1 MPGEESKRSESD
13 IRLTPLPCFIRLKL
27 YQPLRGLSLFSVRP
41 QASAFRVALWLWVS
55 LVCFLGSGVPALAQ
69 SSQAPAG
76 PTTVS
81 GQVINA
87 VSGQPVS
94 RALVR
99 LADRSMLTNYEGRF
113 QFEQVTQDG
122 VLLVTKP
129 GFAMNPDSFSPANV
143 ILSKLSGQLTLRLYP
158 EAIITV
164 HVSEPDGDPLQG
176 IFVTSQRY
184 LFDGSRRWATV
195 GGGLTDTHGDARLP
209 LSAGE
214 YRLVTRYLAP
224 NADREEAILPLVV
237 PEQTSSNTLQ
247 AVHLHSG
254 QEMHFDLHPQLSR
267 TYPVDVTVKGAVLRS
282 DPAIMVTS
290 SIGAR
295 ISVSPRKDAGSGVQ
309 RIDLPNGS
317 YTLTA
322 RSGEQGVVEMA
333 ETSVSVSSQGLSG
346 VALNLQPAPTIPI
359 ELTIDPASTSDNS
372 ASSPPN
378 VNQLGLFLENQ
389 QQDFDSGNANAT
401 LMTRRDG
408 VSAFTVPFGTYR
420 LRARSAG
427 QWYVKSATYGSSDL
441 LQENLVATSGG
452 GGVPIRL
459 IVSNQAGSVQGTT
472 SLGGKAAAG
481 SIYLISLTPGLTSMI
496 SLRSR
501 DDGSFSSSRIP
512 PGSYRALALEQP
524 RQIDFTDP
532 TLAAPF
538 TSWMQNITVG
548 TGVASNLNLDEVP
561 VEDLFP

>member
-184 LFDGSRRWATV
+184 LFDGSRRWTTV

-237 PEQTSSNTLQ
+237 PEQSSSSTLQ
-247 AVHLHSG
+247 SVHLHSG

-267 TYPVDVTVKGAVLRS
+267 TYPVDVTVKGAALRS

-295 ISVSPRKDAGSGVQ
+295 ISVSPRKDAVSGVQ

-322 RSGEQGVVEMA
+322 RTGEQGVVEMA
-333 ETSVSVSSQGLSG
+333 ETNVSVANQGLTG
-346 VALNLQPAPTIPI
+346 VTLNLQPAPTIPI

-481 SIYLISLTPGLTSMI
+481 SIYLISLTPGLTSII

-501 DDGSFSSSRIP
+501 DDGSFSSTRIP